1 VGAGLSLHLREK
13 GSALPLLCCRE
24 HRGELYEPDI
34 MTKKTIADR
43 QQIYAG
49 MIELGCMYKV
59 PGKGWAL
66 TEKGIRWAEESR
78 TTTPIAIPAEIP
90 LSDTRTTGE

>member
-1 VGAGLSLHLREK
+1 
-13 GSALPLLCCRE
+13 
-24 HRGELYEPDI
+24 
-34 MTKKTIADR
+34 
-43 QQIYAG
+43 

>member
-1 VGAGLSLHLREK
+1 
-13 GSALPLLCCRE
+13 
-24 HRGELYEPDI
+24 

-59 PGKGWAL
+59 P
-66 TEKGIRWAEESR
+66 
-78 TTTPIAIPAEIP
+78 AIPAEIP